1 MAKHTITVNFDKF
14 TAQIVNSKRSTL
26 GKRGISGGVEV
37 DFSKIPDQVLTNL
50 LIDAVRNHMQVGLK
64 SINQETATVEDC
76 QAAMK
81 ARLALLETGAVSAPG
96 SARKAPTRDPVV
108 AAAKLSIK
116 KAIQDRTEEKLDGK
130 VLTKMVS
137 ELFKTY
143 NVWVKAGK
151 PTEGQKGL
159 QGLKMIEAALEQAK
173 VALEAQ
179 RQMSES
185 LAGLTEKATK
195 LSQAAKAA
203 KEAAEAN
210 EAEAEAPK
218 PAKAK
223 GKPAA
228 R

>member
-26 GKRGISGGVEV
+26 GKRGITGGVEV
-37 DFSKIPDQVLTNL
+37 DFSKIPDEIKTNL
-50 LIDAVRNHMQVGLK
+50 LIDAVRNYLQVGLK
-64 SINQETATVEDC
+64 SINQETATTEDC
-76 QAAMK
+76 QAAMR
-81 ARLALLETGAVSAPG
+81 ARLSLLESGAVSAPG

-173 VALEAQ
+173 AAIEAQ
-179 RQMSES
+179 AKMSES
-185 LAGLTEKATK
+185 LAGLADKASK

-203 KEAAEAN
+203 KEAAEGA
-210 EAEAEAPK
+210 EAEAEAAPAPTK
-218 PAKAK
+218 PK
-223 GKPAA
+223 GKA